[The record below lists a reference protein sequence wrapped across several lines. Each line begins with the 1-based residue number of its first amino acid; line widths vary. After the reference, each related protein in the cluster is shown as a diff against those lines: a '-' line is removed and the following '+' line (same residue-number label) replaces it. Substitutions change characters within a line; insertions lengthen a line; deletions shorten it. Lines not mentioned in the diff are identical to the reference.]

1 MTRIPQ
7 RPPLWAAF
15 AVFQR
20 YFLSFPLSRTLPI
33 CGAEST
39 EEDGVI
45 PEPRV
50 LGGLEYRYVT
60 PDRLGG
66 LLQTLLTD
74 VLMNGTAVDLLE
86 PVHQIVAAE
95 KESPCQP
102 VDAQFLAQMR
112 QNIAG
117 YLLHFGVKPVGR
129 RVCLLR
135 RGADGPIQSYQQLQY
150 AGIRQKP

>member
-20 YFLSFPLSRTLPI
+20 YFLSFPLSRTLPV

-45 PEPRV
+45 PKSRV
-50 LGGLEYRYVT
+50 LGGLKYRYVT
-60 PDRLGG
+60 PDLLGG
-66 LLQTLLTD
+66 LLQTLLPD
-74 VLMNGTAVDLLE
+74 ILMNGAAVDLLE

-112 QNIAG
+112 ENLAG
-117 YLLHFGVKPVGR
+117 YLLHSGVKPVGR

-135 RGADGPIQSYQQLQY
+135 SSADSPVQSYQQLQH
-150 AGIRQKP
+150 AGIR